1 MKKNNFL
8 RYFLSGIGIGIGAA
22 IPGVSGG
29 TIAVIFKVFDKI
41 VWAIGNLFK
50 RFKEAAVILLPVVI
64 GAVAAAIPC
73 LVLFKVALDGFVF
86 GIVSLFAGFIIGSF
100 PSVKSEVK
108 DVAIKPKHI
117 VLLVI
122 SLLFALAIGV
132 CSVLFSDIIDLKEHF
147 INTEWWF
154 YLVLIPVGM
163 IAATAFIVPGISGSM
178 ILLVLGFYKPILK
191 YTIEYIKDFPNH
203 VGQVLGIVGALIVGA
218 VIGVLTIAKFL
229 RYLLDKHHDS
239 TFFVIIGFIIGS
251 TISLYF
257 NNDIYQYYLLW
268 AGKEIEDAMQP
279 WMPMYVEIPV
289 GVILLIGGA
298 IGSYILTK
306 RSNLIVDEEPKEQ
319 TEEVNNKEGANE

>member
-41 VWAIGNLFK
+41 IWAISNLFK
-50 RFKEAAVILLPVVI
+50 KFKEAFIILLPVVL

-73 LVLFKVALDGFVF
+73 LILFKVALDGFVF
-86 GIVSLFAGFIIGSF
+86 GIVSLFAGFIIGGF
-100 PSVKSEVK
+100 PSVRSEVK
-108 DVAIKPKHI
+108 DVKIMQKHI
-117 VLLVI
+117 ALLTI

-132 CSVLFSDIIDLKEHF
+132 CSVLFSDKINLRSHF
-147 INTEWWF
+147 ENPEWWF

-178 ILLVLGFYKPILK
+178 ILLVLGFYKPLLD
-191 YTIEYIKDFPNH
+191 TISVYVKDLSH
-203 VGQVLGIVGALIVGA
+203 HAGQLCGFLGALILGA

-251 TISLYF
+251 TISLFF

-268 AGKEIEDAMQP
+268 AGQESLHEMKP
-279 WMPMYVEIPV
+279 WMPMYVEIPI
-289 GVILLIGGA
+289 GIILLIGGA
-298 IGSYILTK
+298 IGSFM
-306 RSNLIVDEEPKEQ
+306 LIKYSEKKSSSEVEEESTNDEEKEA
-319 TEEVNNKEGANE
+319 E